1 MRIVVALGGNALLKR
16 GEPLTAS
23 NQRANVKMAAEA
35 LAPLCLKHQVII
47 SHGNGPQ
54 VGLLALQEGDFP
66 LDVLGA
72 QTEGMIGYMIEQ
84 ELGNILPFEQPFA
97 SILTMVEVYKDDPAF
112 QNPSKPIGPFYSEI
126 EAKKMAEEKNWVM
139 RQEGTKWRRVVP
151 SPIPQRIFQMRPIKW
166 LLEKGTI
173 VICTGGGGIP
183 TVYTDDHKL
192 TGAEVVIDK
201 DYASA
206 LLAKEL
212 DADLYIMATD
222 ADAVYA
228 EWGTPNAHALGQITY
243 QDIKNDVFNSGSMGP
258 KVISACW
265 FAEKTGKKAAIG
277 SLTDLEKIV
286 TEEKGTI
293 ITPGKIK
300 VNEVFGLPV

>member
-1 MRIVVALGGNALLKR
+1 MRIVVALGGNALLRR
-16 GEPLTAS
+16 GEPLTAK
-23 NQRANVKMAAEA
+23 NQRINVRLAAEA
-35 LAPLCLKHQVII
+35 LAPLCRKHQVII

-54 VGLLALQEGDFP
+54 VGLLAMQEEDFP

-112 QNPSKPIGPFYSEI
+112 LNPTKPIGPVYKEK
-126 EAKKMAEEKNWVM
+126 EAKRLAKEKKWTM
-139 RQEGTKWRRVVP
+139 KKEGKVWRRVVP

-183 TVYTDDHKL
+183 TVYTDDRKL
-192 TGAEVVIDK
+192 IGAEVVIDK

-206 LLAKEL
+206 LLAIEL
-212 DADLYIMATD
+212 EADLYIMATD
-222 ADAVYA
+222 ADAVYSQ
-228 EWGTPNAHALGQITY
+228 WGTPNARVLRHISY
-243 QDIKNDVFNSGSMGP
+243 QDVKNEDFASGSIKP

-277 SLTDLEKIV
+277 ALADLEKIV
-286 TEEKGTI
+286 SEEKGTI
-293 ITPGKIK
+293 ISPGSIK
-300 VNEVFGLPV
+300 VKEVFGLPV